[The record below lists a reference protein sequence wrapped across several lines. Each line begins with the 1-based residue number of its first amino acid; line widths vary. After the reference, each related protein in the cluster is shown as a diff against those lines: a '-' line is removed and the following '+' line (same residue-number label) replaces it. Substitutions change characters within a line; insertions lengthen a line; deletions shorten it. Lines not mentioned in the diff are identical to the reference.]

1 MLTRLIAASALVL
14 AMGGAAMAQSSD
26 DWWWWHRDHRPT
38 ASEQVDPYTT
48 GSINGGSGLSTSGN
62 STGAIGP
69 CADTTPGPD
78 ANSQQNVNDNYCG
91 K

>member
-26 DWWWWHRDHRPT
+26 DWWWWHRDHRPDVR
-38 ASEQVDPYTT
+38 EQVDPYTT
-48 GSINGGSGLSTSGN
+48 GSINGGSGLTTYGN
-62 STGAIGP
+62 TGGIGP
-69 CADTTPGPD
+69 CAHTTPGPD
-78 ANSQQNVNDNYCG
+78 ANSQQNVNDHYCG

>member
-26 DWWWWHRDHRPT
+26 DWWWHRDHRPA
-38 ASEQVDPYTT
+38 ASEQVDPYRT

-69 CADTTPGPD
+69 CADITPGPD

>member
-26 DWWWWHRDHRPT
+26 DDWWWWHRDHRPE
-38 ASEQVDPYTT
+38 ASTQVDPYTT
-48 GSINGGSGLSTSGN
+48 GSINGGSGLTTYG

-78 ANSQQNVNDNYCG
+78 ANSQQNVNDHYCG

>member
-26 DWWWWHRDHRPT
+26 DWWWWHRDHRPDV
-38 ASEQVDPYTT
+38 SEQVDPYTT
-48 GSINGGSGLSTSGN
+48 GSINGGSGLTTYGN
-62 STGAIGP
+62 TGGIGP
-69 CADTTPGPD
+69 CAHTTPGPD

>member
-1 MLTRLIAASALVL
+1 MFRKVIAASALVL
-14 AMGGAAMAQSSD
+14 AMGGAATAQSSD
-26 DWWWWHRDHRPT
+26 DWWWHRDHRPDVR
-38 ASEQVDPYTT
+38 EQVDPYRT

>member
-26 DWWWWHRDHRPT
+26 DWWWWHRDHRPQ
-38 ASEQVDPYTT
+38 ASGQVDPYTT
-48 GSINGGSGLSTSGN
+48 GSIYGGSGLSTDGN
-62 STGAIGP
+62 SNGAIGP
-69 CADTTPGPD
+69 CAHNTPGPD
-78 ANSQQNVNDNYCG
+78 ANSQQNVNDHYCG